1 MRSMETEVNRMVR
14 ATKEMHA
21 NVSLVRALLQ
31 DALAAKLVEHSERRL
46 DCHQSGIAIWI
57 SIKEN
62 NSHSETLLL
71 NFHRELRPKKSDT

>member
-31 DALAAKLVEHSERRL
+31 DALAAKLVEH
-46 DCHQSGIAIWI
+46 
-57 SIKEN
+57 
-62 NSHSETLLL
+62 
-71 NFHRELRPKKSDT
+71 